1 VINCNWMVNKPTN
14 KPVAHFHLSNG
25 ARIQRLNWKGDVS
38 DKGLGQSSGIMV
50 NYLYKL
56 SHLEANHEAYTSNGK
71 IAISSGVN
79 SLF

>member
-1 VINCNWMVNKPTN
+1 M
-14 KPVAHFHLSNG
+14 
-25 ARIQRLNWKGDVS
+25 
-38 DKGLGQSSGIMV
+38 GQSSGIMV

-71 IAISSGVN
+71 IAMSSGVN